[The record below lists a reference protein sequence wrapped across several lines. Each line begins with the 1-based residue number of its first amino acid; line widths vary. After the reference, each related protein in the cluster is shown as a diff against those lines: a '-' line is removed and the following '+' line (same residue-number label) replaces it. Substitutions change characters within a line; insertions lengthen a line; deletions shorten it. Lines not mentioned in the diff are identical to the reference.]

1 MTELFFIKLYTQ
13 VKHEDMEKR
22 KNISDP
28 SRKKGLTLIPTG
40 RG

>member
-1 MTELFFIKLYTQ
+1 MIDFIKIYTQ

-28 SRKKGLTLIPTG
+28 SRKKT
-40 RG
+40 